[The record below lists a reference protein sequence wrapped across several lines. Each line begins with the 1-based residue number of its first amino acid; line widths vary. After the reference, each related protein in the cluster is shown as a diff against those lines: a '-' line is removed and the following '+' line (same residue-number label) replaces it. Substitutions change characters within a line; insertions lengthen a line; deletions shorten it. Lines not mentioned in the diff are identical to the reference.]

1 MRRSMRL
8 IAALLVVGAVGF
20 GASAAFGTTGSSTAG
35 SLSFTVTTADTTT
48 KGTAMAYSAS
58 ITNNASAATPFKLTF
73 TLSGPP
79 GSRSVSYNVGLAGN
93 ASWSKSGS
101 FFVPRN
107 APSGTYTLTMSI
119 NNGNVSGSASAQTTV
134 S

>member
-35 SLSFTVTTADTTT
+35 SLSFTVTTADNAVR
-48 KGTAMAYSAS
+48 GSLLNYSAS
-58 ITNNASAATPFKLTF
+58 VTNNASAATGFKLTY
-73 TLSGPP
+73 TLSGPF
-79 GSRSVSYNVGLAGN
+79 GSRSQSFNVDLGGN
-93 ASWSKSGS
+93 ATYNKSGS
-101 FFVPRN
+101 FFIPRQ
-107 APSGTYTLTMSI
+107 APAGTYTLTMAV
-119 NNGNVSGSASAQTTV
+119 NNPNVSGSASAQTNV

>member
-35 SLSFTVTTADTTT
+35 SLSFTVTTADSAARGSLLT
-48 KGTAMAYSAS
+48 YSSS
-58 ITNNASAATPFKLTF
+58 ITNNASAGTPFKLTY
-73 TLSGPP
+73 TLSGPF
-79 GSRSVSYNVGLAGN
+79 GSRSQSFNVGLAGN
-93 ASWSKSGS
+93 ATYSKSGS
-101 FFVPRN
+101 FFLPRQ
-107 APSGTYTLTMSI
+107 APAGTYTLTMTV
-119 NNGNVSGSASAQTTV
+119 NNANVSSSASAQTAV